1 MKTSRSEDFRRKIL
15 FRTNVFRFIVFFKLE
30 VFHSLDF
37 QQQQLHI
44 KIEKKI
50 DFFGGRFFF
59 RFVTLFVSGPTGKK
73 DSRPKLFSGF
83 FCRTRFGTKKSSS
96 HATSSDGRLLRNLRQ
111 RRLAGRRT
119 QGRLLLLLLLLQLKQ
134 DVSVDVGPQELVL
147 RLELRDDLLQLD
159 DLLLQFLDLAS
170 DGVHQVG
177 LDQVLK
183 SQRGAIINKGPCL
196 ASLSTG
202 RGFESCRV
210 LVLSFLLS
218 SLSSVI
224 KLGPS

>member
-1 MKTSRSEDFRRKIL
+1 MAAVPQKGCFCCCWGFAKCNFLSCYKTKAGNERTCSRRKI
-15 FRTNVFRFIVFFKLE
+15 FAPKIFIGCKT
-30 VFHSLDF
+30 S
-37 QQQQLHI
+37 
-44 KIEKKI
+44 
-50 DFFGGRFFF
+50 RFFF
-59 RFVTLFVSGPTGKK
+59 RI
-73 DSRPKLFSGF
+73 F
-83 FCRTRFGTKKSSS
+83 FAGLVLEQKKSSS

-183 SQRGAIINKGPCL
+183 SQRGAIINNGPCL
-196 ASLSTG
+196 ASLSRG
-202 RGFESCRV
+202 RGFESC
-210 LVLSFLLS
+210 LALA
-218 SLSSVI
+218 
-224 KLGPS
+224 